1 MMKRMLSLVLALMML
16 ILPCAS
22 MAEQNYKVYSD
33 PAGCFSFCYPFDWTL
48 LSKDT
53 IDELFEIAK
62 TQGDEEYQAVIEQAY
77 PQIDATGMIMLMSED
92 MTSNIN
98 VVMQPVGMEGSPELL
113 MGISDMLC
121 SQLQQTAAGELEFLN
136 EPYLLD
142 ITEDRKVMAI
152 EYVNRVIGM
161 EMYGMQIYETVGT
174 DMMIYTLTTSD
185 SSFDAAETLG
195 YVVGSTSY

>member
-33 PAGCFSFCYPFDWTL
+33 PAGRFSFCYPFDWTL

-77 PQIDATGMIMLMSED
+77 PQIEATGMIMLMSED

-98 VVMQPVGMEGSPELL
+98 VVLQPVGMEGSPELL
-113 MGISDMLC
+113 MAISDMLC
-121 SQLQQTAAGELEFLN
+121 SQLQQSAAGELEFLN

-174 DMMIYTLTTSD
+174 DMMVYTLTTAD